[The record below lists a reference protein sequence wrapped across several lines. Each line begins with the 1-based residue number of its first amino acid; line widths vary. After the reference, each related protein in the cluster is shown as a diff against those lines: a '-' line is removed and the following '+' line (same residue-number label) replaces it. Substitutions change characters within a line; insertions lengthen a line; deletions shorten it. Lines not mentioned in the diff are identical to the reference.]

1 VTGRNRISTDALAAQ
16 TRGFARAMP
25 PAHESLPGAMPA
37 IVGAECFFVAK
48 IRMNARHA
56 SAKTNPHYFLIDGRI
71 MRERPNGRLRTRM
84 LTNFSVAAYRLLRME
99 IKANC

>member
-37 IVGAECFFVAK
+37 IVGFFVAK
-48 IRMNARHA
+48 IRVNARHA
-56 SAKTNPHYFLIDGRI
+56 YQRKQPLIIFL
-71 MRERPNGRLRTRM
+71 
-84 LTNFSVAAYRLLRME
+84 
-99 IKANC
+99 